1 MTDAITIINRYA
13 RRPATTSEDTFREL
27 RLDDI
32 DRLCIAHDIET
43 ADLDVIDAVAR
54 GHSRKPGEQYDY
66 CQRLAPRALRFAEL
80 FGRQRWPGWDVWGNE
95 ADKFQPEAEV

>member
-1 MTDAITIINRYA
+1 MIDAITIINRYV

-43 ADLDVIDAVAR
+43 AFHCELSDREVERWDCVSDVQRTLERVASRAEAV
-54 GHSRKPGEQYDY
+54 
-66 CQRLAPRALRFAEL
+66 
-80 FGRQRWPGWDVWGNE
+80 
-95 ADKFQPEAEV
+95 